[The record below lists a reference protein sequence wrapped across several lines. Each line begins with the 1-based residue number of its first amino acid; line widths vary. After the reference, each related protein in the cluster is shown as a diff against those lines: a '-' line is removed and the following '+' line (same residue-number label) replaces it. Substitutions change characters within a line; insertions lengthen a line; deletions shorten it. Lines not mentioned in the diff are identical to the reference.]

1 MAGDIKA
8 KYGASASYTFTSL
21 NSLAG
26 SSSFVAGG
34 VSAVVD
40 NTSTVALDYLVSG
53 KITWSSTA
61 PAAGTYSLQIW
72 VYGNLDDIPNYPQ
85 DGSGN
90 NLGTDTARTFAQAV
104 DVTNAC
110 RFLKNIDLYTTA
122 SKVYTF
128 SGLGIASLFSPYGP
142 PKYHG
147 LFVTHGVTTASSTP
161 SSGSNTI
168 TNTPVLAQYT

>member
-1 MAGDIKA
+1 MPGDIKV

-26 SSSFVAGG
+26 SSGFTAGA
-34 VSAVVD
+34 VSLAVD
-40 NTSTVALDYLVSG
+40 NTSALALDYLVSG
-53 KITWSSTA
+53 KITWSSTG
-61 PAAGTYSLQIW
+61 PNAGVYSLQIW
-72 VYGNLDDIPNYPQ
+72 VYGNLDDTPNYPQ

-90 NLGTDTARTFAQAV
+90 ALGTDTARTFAQAV

-110 RFLKNIDLYTTA
+110 RNLKNIDLYTTA

-128 SGLGIASLFSPYGP
+128 SGVGIASLFSPYGP
-142 PKYHG
+142 PKFHG
-147 LFVTHGVTTASSTP
+147 LFITHGVTTASSTP
-161 SSGSNTI
+161 AAAGNTI